1 MLVFGMSRCTGKALY
16 RENHVEKSL
25 YTVYVMYEEITN
37 WRYIYALYWCVPVS
51 FKIIVYVLKLAITE
65 ILPIWRK
72 IQPMF
77 DNWKMCIACHCLTE
91 NKNQEVTPR
100 TTCSHCHT
108 CVLNKTSRVGKFKTT
123 VQKVKKVTSVS
134 KITFIH
140 VRTDWKKVQWNMLC
154 YVKYLDMNE
163 KKIRMKL
170 LDLCN
175 IFNKAFH

>member
-1 MLVFGMSRCTGKALY
+1 MLVLGMSRCTGKALY

-25 YTVYVMYEEITN
+25 YTVYVMYEEN
-37 WRYIYALYWCVPVS
+37 WWVPVS
-51 FKIIVYVLKLAITE
+51 FKIIVNVLKQAITE

-72 IQPMF
+72 IQ
-77 DNWKMCIACHCLTE
+77 NNQCLIIEKISIACHCLTE
-91 NKNQEVTPR
+91 NKNKEVTPR

-123 VQKVKKVTSVS
+123 VQKVKKVTSLS
-134 KITFIH
+134 KLPLSRYALIG
-140 VRTDWKKVQWNMLC
+140 KKVQWNMLC